1 MPQAEEELENVTLEA
16 EEVSEESTDE
26 TKTEGE
32 EAEGEQEDEIVVSI
46 GEEPP
51 PTEEKTPAPEW
62 VRELRKSDREKARRI
77 KELEA
82 KLQSVTVAD
91 KPAELGK
98 KPALDDFDYDTE
110 KYEQELATW
119 YERKREHDAN
129 LAKQEAAAAESQK
142 AWEAKLETYGKA
154 KADLKAKDFDEAEAL
169 IQDSFSQTQQG
180 IVLQGA
186 DNPALLVLALG
197 RNPKKA
203 KELSG
208 ITDPVKFA
216 FAIAKLE
223 TQLKVTNRKAPPA
236 PERPVSGTARVSG
249 AVDSN
254 LERLR
259 EEAARTGD
267 MSKVIAYKRQKE
279 RQA

>member
-62 VRELRKSDREKARRI
+62 VRELRKSDREKARKI

-98 KPALDDFDYDTE
+98 KPALDDFDYNTE

-129 LAKQEAAAAESQK
+129 LAKQEAAAVESQK